1 MAEIDLKVSC
11 WGGVPSLPGLG
22 SSVRCDR
29 LLLLSLAGVRRQ
41 LVEYVL
47 PINADSEV
55 GVVKQEFKAARDLV
69 EATLVQL
76 KQVPE
81 LAVRR
86 LLTQRSPTSHEV
98 SCFIRYVHC
107 L

>member
-1 MAEIDLKVSC
+1 M
-11 WGGVPSLPGLG
+11 
-22 SSVRCDR
+22 RFDR

-76 KQVPE
+76 KQIPE

-86 LLTQRSPTSHEV
+86 LLPQQNSNNMRNSCSIQHVHSLRTQYYRSNDFHNER
-98 SCFIRYVHC
+98 F
-107 L
+107 

>member
-1 MAEIDLKVSC
+1 M
-11 WGGVPSLPGLG
+11 
-22 SSVRCDR
+22 
-29 LLLLSLAGVRRQ
+29 
-41 LVEYVL
+41 EYVL

-76 KQVPE
+76 KQIPE

-86 LLTQRSPTSHEV
+86 LLTQRTSTECKTLA
-98 SCFIRYVHC
+98 SSNMLTIRERSSIAQTTFTTSASKPGTSAQSAKGRQH
-107 L
+107 